1 MANILI
7 NKITRYYYYYYYLS
21 WIKNVGIFCCY
32 TPAISKMIKMCT
44 YVIMEFT
51 SYLHRIKQTQFVLFA
66 THLSTSVL
74 FYFFH
79 LAICIFN
86 LLLRIYS
93 FLCFQ
98 WRMIHN
104 IIVILYFIVGAICM
118 LRSITQLFVVLL
130 IVCYFK
136 GLSIFICT
144 LLLPF
149 VSTTATQWPCHIN
162 HLHNGSPYLLIVG
175 HMIIES
181 NTPTQNYVLCGGFSK
196 TNSFGLLPKYYLWI
210 FMAFDG
216 TFFVASCFF
225 NLSVVFC
232 VWWCCGLEL
241 MSLFIITI
249 GGGGVGIHV
258 WSMLL
263 IFYNSISKT

>member
-1 MANILI
+1 MYLRDHGIYQLFTPNKTNPICPVCNPSFYLCTFTVLFLSSGDMHFQFAIENILI
-7 NKITRYYYYYYYLS
+7 SVFPMAHDSQYY
-21 WIKNVGIFCCY
+21 CY
-32 TPAISKMIKMCT
+32 S
-44 YVIMEFT
+44 
-51 SYLHRIKQTQFVLFA
+51 
-66 THLSTSVL
+66 
-74 FYFFH
+74 
-79 LAICIFN
+79 
-86 LLLRIYS
+86 
-93 FLCFQ
+93 
-98 WRMIHN
+98 
-104 IIVILYFIVGAICM
+104 YFIVWAICM
-118 LRSITQLFVVLL
+118 LRSITQFLLFFWSSV
-130 IVCYFK
+130 IIKAY
-136 GLSIFICT
+136 LSIFICT

-216 TFFVASCFF
+216 TFFVAIFF
-225 NLSVVFC
+225 KFICCVLC
-232 VWWCCGLEL
+232 IVWWCCGLEL
-241 MSLFIITI
+241 MSLFIIII
-249 GGGGVGIHV
+249 GGGGVEIHV